1 MKLNMQYLIQRGRGT
16 GPMKPGNLMNN
27 QGANSFGIY
36 ILKDEENVKTKP
48 LLEEVFLMINY
59 QL

>member
-1 MKLNMQYLIQRGRGT
+1 
-16 GPMKPGNLMNN
+16 MKPGNLMNN